1 MSLPYSVAVALV
13 DGQAL
18 FPQYNNA
25 RLKETEIVR
34 LTQMVQIEPDASLP
48 RGVSCK
54 MTMTMEDGRTYTSQV
69 DYPKGSI
76 QNPMSDE
83 ELRAKFDLLTRPVIG
98 ESKARQLADG
108 LWSIES
114 CKNLN
119 ALMALSQP

>member
-25 RLKETEIVR
+25 RLKEPEIVR
-34 LTQMVQIEPDASLP
+34 LTQMVAIEPDPSLP

-54 MTMTMEDGRTYTSQV
+54 MTITMEDGNVYTSQV

-76 QNPMSDE
+76 QNPMSDD
-83 ELRAKFDLLTRPVIG
+83 ELRGKFDLLARPVIG
-98 ESKARQLADG
+98 QSQADQLADG
-108 LWSIES
+108 LWDIEKCS
-114 CKNLN
+114 DLT
-119 ALMALSQP
+119 ALMSLSQP